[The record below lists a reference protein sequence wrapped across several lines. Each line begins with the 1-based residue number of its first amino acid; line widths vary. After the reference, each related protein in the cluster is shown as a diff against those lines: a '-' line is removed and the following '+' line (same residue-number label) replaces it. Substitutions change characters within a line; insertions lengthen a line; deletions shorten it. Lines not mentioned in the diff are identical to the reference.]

1 MRKFAVGLALAGA
14 ISGQSAQAADPA
26 TLQIIGAIA
35 GGVVLNEVF
44 RGTIPDSPR
53 LHGPYGYGAGAGRRD
68 PNRICG
74 YTPIYHPGFVEVIAT
89 NCYGE
94 VVGRTVRPR

>member
-1 MRKFAVGLALAGA
+1 MRKLAVIVGLLGA
-14 ISGQSAQAADPA
+14 VNSASAQSID
-26 TLQIIGAIA
+26 QQVVGAVV
-35 GGVVLNEVF
+35 GSVVLNSLF
-44 RGTIPDSPR
+44 QGRIPESPR
-53 LHGPYGYGAGAGRRD
+53 LQGPYGYGVGAGRRD

-74 YTPIYHPGFVEVIAT
+74 YTPIYHYNVVEIIAT

>member
-1 MRKFAVGLALAGA
+1 MRKFVIGAGLTALVSFGASAQSIDQQVVGA
-14 ISGQSAQAADPA
+14 IV
-26 TLQIIGAIA
+26 
-35 GGVVLNEVF
+35 GGVVLNELF
-44 RGTIPDSPR
+44 RGRIPESPR
-53 LHGPYGYGAGAGRRD
+53 VHGPYGYGSSAGRRD

-74 YTPIYHPGFVEVIAT
+74 YTPIYHYNVVEIIAT

>member
-1 MRKFAVGLALAGA
+1 MRKLCGALALCATL
-14 ISGQSAQAADPA
+14 SSAQAQTVD
-26 TLQIIGAIA
+26 QQVVGAIV
-35 GGVVLNEVF
+35 GGVVLNELF
-44 RGTIPDSPR
+44 RGAIPPNPR
-53 LHGPYGYGAGAGRRD
+53 AQGPYSYGYSAGRRD

-74 YTPIYHPGFVEVIAT
+74 YTPIYHYNVVEILAT

>member
-1 MRKFAVGLALAGA
+1 MRKLAVIVGLLGA
-14 ISGQSAQAADPA
+14 VNSASAQNID
-26 TLQIIGAIA
+26 QQVVGAVI
-35 GGVVLNEVF
+35 GGVVLNELF
-44 RGTIPDSPR
+44 RGRIPESPR
-53 LHGPYGYGAGAGRRD
+53 LQGPYGYGVGAGRRD

-74 YTPIYHPGFVEVIAT
+74 YTPIYHYNVVEIIAT

>member
-1 MRKFAVGLALAGA
+1 MRKLAVILGLCGA
-14 ISGQSAQAADPA
+14 VNSAHAQTVDQQV
-26 TLQIIGAIA
+26 LGAVV
-35 GGVVLNEVF
+35 GGVVLNELF
-44 RGTIPDSPR
+44 RGAIPPSPR
-53 LHGPYGYGAGAGRRD
+53 VQGPYGYGASAGRRD

-74 YTPIYHPGFVEVIAT
+74 YTPIYHYNWVEIVAT

>member
-1 MRKFAVGLALAGA
+1 MRKLCSVLALCAAASGAGA
-14 ISGQSAQAADPA
+14 QTVDQ
-26 TLQIIGAIA
+26 QVVGAIV
-35 GGVVLNEVF
+35 GGVVLNKLF
-44 RGTIPDSPR
+44 RGAIPPSPR
-53 LHGPYGYGAGAGRRD
+53 LQGPYGYGASAGRRD

-74 YTPIYHPGFVEVIAT
+74 YTPIYHYNVVEILAT

>member
-1 MRKFAVGLALAGA
+1 MRKFLIGAALSAGLATNAGA
-14 ISGQSAQAADPA
+14 QATDGQ
-26 TLQIIGAIA
+26 IVGAIV
-35 GGVVLNEVF
+35 GGVVLNELF
-44 RGTIPDSPR
+44 RGAIPPNPR
-53 LHGPYGYGAGAGRRD
+53 AHGPYGYGAGAGRRD

-74 YTPIYHPGFVEVIAT
+74 YTPVYHYNVVEIIAT

>member
-1 MRKFAVGLALAGA
+1 MRKFVIGAGLTALVSFGA
-14 ISGQSAQAADPA
+14 SAQ
-26 TLQIIGAIA
+26 TVETQIIGAIV

-44 RGTIPDSPR
+44 RGAIPPSPR
-53 LHGPYGYGAGAGRRD
+53 QHEPYGYGASAGRRD

-74 YTPIYHPGFVEVIAT
+74 YTPIYHYNVVEIVAT

>member
-1 MRKFAVGLALAGA
+1 MRKLCGALAVCASISSAGA
-14 ISGQSAQAADPA
+14 HAVDQQV
-26 TLQIIGAIA
+26 LGAVV
-35 GGVVLNEVF
+35 GGVVLNELF
-44 RGTIPDSPR
+44 RGSIPPNPR
-53 LHGPYGYGAGAGRRD
+53 AGGPYLYGAGAGRRD

-74 YTPIYHPGFVEVIAT
+74 YTPIYHYNVVEIIAT